1 LERSIYKIS
10 KIEIIKKKLEKKT
23 KFENKI
29 TWKWTD
35 GKIAR
40 KFRRPEISEKFQEN
54 GKMSAKNGKI
64 HKQFKARKIKCKE
77 NYKKIAK
84 NGKIP
89 TKKKKRFQ
97 EIEKMKNRK

>member
-1 LERSIYKIS
+1 
-10 KIEIIKKKLEKKT
+10 
-23 KFENKI
+23 
-29 TWKWTD
+29 
-35 GKIAR
+35 
-40 KFRRPEISEKFQEN
+40 
-54 GKMSAKNGKI
+54 MSAKNGKI